1 MSLEKDYKYL
11 YLKYKNKYLS
21 LKKTPSEN
29 NILKNLKKEF
39 NLSNFDN
46 IPVYVGGFF
55 FDDDSDDEIIDNVE
69 LFGGSEHESEKD
81 NQHSKEHG
89 SEHSK
94 EHGSEHSKEHGSEHS
109 KEHGSEHG
117 KEHGSEHHENKEVFS
132 DTSSLAGMSDFD
144 KSDEEVVEQQQ
155 QEQEQQQ
162 EQQQQ
167 QQQQQEGGA
176 ELDSLSDSAESLS
189 ITDSR
194 TSENSFDF

>member
-89 SEHSK
+89 SEH
-94 EHGSEHSKEHGSEHS
+94 
-109 KEHGSEHG
+109 
-117 KEHGSEHHENKEVFS
+117 HENKEVFS

-155 QEQEQQQ
+155 QEQEQQEQ
-162 EQQQQ
+162 EQQEEQEQ
-167 QQQQQEGGA
+167 EQQQEGGA

>member
-81 NQHSKEHG
+81 NQ
-89 SEHSK
+89 
-94 EHGSEHSKEHGSEHS
+94 HSKEHGSEHS